1 MNYKNLLFYIF
12 IFISFTGIGCK
23 ESVYTPKP
31 RMYPKINFPEYTL
44 LKYETSSCPFTFQY
58 ASYAKPIKDTS
69 FFGEKPMNDC
79 WLNLELAVFNGT
91 IHCSYLPIMKMEDLT
106 KYIKDSYKLAREHQI
121 KANFIDE
128 IPIHKSNQVNGMLY
142 NLEGPTASA
151 FQFYLTD
158 STKHFLRASLYFN
171 AQTRPDSL
179 LPIVEFVKKDLM
191 TIINTFEW
199 RY

>member
-1 MNYKNLLFYIF
+1 MNYKKLLYYIS
-12 IFISFTGIGCK
+12 IILSLTLSACK

-31 RMYPKINFPEYTL
+31 RMYPKIAFPEYTL
-44 LKYETSSCPFTFQY
+44 LKYETASCPFTFQY
-58 ASYAKPIKDTS
+58 ASYVKPIKDTS

-79 WLNLELAVFNGT
+79 WLNLQLDVFNGT
-91 IHCSYLPIMKMEDLT
+91 IHCSYLPISKTEDLT
-106 KYIKDSYKLAREHQI
+106 KFIKDSYKLAREHQI

-128 IPIHKSNQVNGMLY
+128 IPIHKSKHVNGMLY
-142 NLEGPTASA
+142 NLEGPTAST